1 MFGRYVQLNPRNGGL
16 ANPGTPAILQSLLG
30 TDTSRHLPSF
40 ILNSQ
45 TRNNLHDARVVLL
58 EPTGAGG
65 AMDFDTTITILDGLD
80 DELAGGVDGGL
91 LGGSTGG
98 SSLTTIPNALVRW
111 TDESRV
117 LDGESVHDCVTAIK
131 PDLLEVIEEHRE
143 QEFAER
149 REKKRKAQEEEEKQ
163 AAKKR
168 EEERKTRGSGEP
180 EAATTP
186 APESAGGQVQD
197 GDEMDVVVSENSA
210 VASLTASGSGND
222 ELRSSLTD
230 TVSRLSEDLVNA
242 ISSRMSTGL
251 PARGSDLLAG
261 KIFLIY

>member
-1 MFGRYVQLNPRNGGL
+1 MVNQIFRYVQLNPRNGGL
-16 ANPGTPAILQSLLG
+16 TNPGTPAILQSLLG

-80 DELAGGVDGGL
+80 DELTGGVDGGL
-91 LGGSTGG
+91 LGGAAG

-131 PDLLEVIEEHRE
+131 PQLLEVIHKHRE
-143 QEFAER
+143 EEFAER
-149 REKKRKAQEEEEKQ
+149 REKKRKQQEEEEKQ

-168 EEERKTRGSGEP
+168 EEDQKKRAANAAAGGEP

-186 APESAGGQVQD
+186 APESAGEGQLAD

-210 VASLTASGSGND
+210 VASLTASTGGEDGAGST
-222 ELRSSLTD
+222 RSSLTD
-230 TVSRLSEDLVNA
+230 TVSR
-242 ISSRMSTGL
+242 
-251 PARGSDLLAG
+251 
-261 KIFLIY
+261 